1 MISRTGSRGFSLIE
15 VLVASVILFAGLG
28 AVLRAY
34 SMAVEALGISDDT
47 LASMDVLREKAV
59 MAELLIL
66 GAPDSL
72 QNQSGLDNRNGVE
85 YAWTL
90 EANRLTLTPRVAL
103 QTAIFQIS
111 RPRGGTPR
119 TLACDWVIFR
129 DAP

>member
-103 QTAIFQIS
+103 QTAVFQIS

-119 TLACDWVIFR
+119 TLACDWAIFR